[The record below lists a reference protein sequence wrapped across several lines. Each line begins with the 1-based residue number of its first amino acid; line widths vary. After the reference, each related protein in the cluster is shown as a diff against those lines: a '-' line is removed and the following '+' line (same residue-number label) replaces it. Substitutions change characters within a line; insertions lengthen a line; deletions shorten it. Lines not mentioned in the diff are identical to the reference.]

1 LITGDQVLVSGSDAS
16 AVGIRRA
23 PGREQVRFTTQNI
36 RLPNAPG
43 SHLFVIPE
51 DAATL
56 IAAGKVD
63 RRLFDVTLLL
73 EYEYD
78 DAHRDSLPLIVT
90 YERGALA
97 ARGARAVPGAVA
109 QRQLSSVNGMSVI
122 SPKANARDVWRAVI
136 SSGAAPGTTPQA
148 TPIEPVGKLWLDG
161 LLRPVLERSVPQI
174 GAPEAWA
181 QGYEG
186 DGVLVAVLDTGVDD
200 THLDLADRV
209 IATRNFTIEAD
220 QDLVGHGTHVASI
233 IAGSGAAD
241 GGLRRGVAPGALLL
255 SGKVCEEFSCPESSI
270 IAGMQWA
277 VGEEGARVV
286 NMSLSGEDAL
296 GYDPLEEALSTLAA
310 QYGALFVVS
319 AGNAGP
325 GTASVGSPGTIAAA
339 LTVGAVDRDEQVA
352 FFSSRGMTLD
362 GALKPDLTAP
372 GVDIV
377 AARAAGTELGV
388 LVGEDY
394 VTLSGTSMAA
404 PHVAGAAALLLDRHP
419 SWGPAELKSALIGSA
434 SHNPEFTARDQ
445 GGGRV
450 DVAAALDA
458 TLLASAP
465 NLSFGVARWPH
476 DDDAPVARTVTY
488 RNLGPATELT
498 IALDVTDPDGAAV
511 PEGMFRVEPAVLS
524 VPEGGSASVRVTA
537 DTRVGSVDGIFGG
550 RLIALHADGRSQA
563 VPIAVEREVESYDL
577 TLRYIDRQGQP
588 AQSFFTLLLGGDPG
602 VFHFLSEGS
611 EDRPLRLPRGAYIIQ
626 AEIFDP
632 ARIDPFSL
640 MLAPN
645 HELVADTVLEIDARN
660 AAPASVS
667 VPALD
672 AEPRTANLN
681 LGVRNANAGLSG
693 SIGMAFST
701 PIYYAGIIEPTV
713 VDMTSTLHVDWE
725 NSSSSPPSVYVAG
738 WGERGRLVTGDFA
751 VEPDQFAVVHA
762 RFAGYLGT
770 SLPENDLYIAPILPD
785 SNGYGYSPVSVEFPY
800 ERLEYSY
807 TGSDLLSWISG
818 YWSHDEEYTQN
829 FLVDGAPARYVPGQS
844 YESRWNEPVFIA
856 QVPDAQAFNP
866 YVHRQGDVLQLVAA
880 IYSDRAGHTGYVES
894 EGLARL
900 YRNGEL
906 FAEDSRFGD
915 GGIFEVPPEP
925 ASYRFEL
932 DTSQSLFELT
942 TQQRLVWTFQ
952 SAHVEPDAIVRP
964 PVLTARFEPVL
975 SASGRAP
982 RGAFC
987 LPFRIVRN
995 GQGTAR
1001 DVGAPGLE
1009 VSYDDGASWTAA
1021 VVRKAGQGF
1030 EALLDHPAGAAYVSL
1045 RASAQDADGNTGE
1058 QTLIRAYGLADAP

>member
-1 LITGDQVLVSGSDAS
+1 
-16 AVGIRRA
+16 
-23 PGREQVRFTTQNI
+23 
-36 RLPNAPG
+36 
-43 SHLFVIPE
+43 
-51 DAATL
+51 
-56 IAAGKVD
+56 
-63 RRLFDVTLLL
+63 
-73 EYEYD
+73 
-78 DAHRDSLPLIVT
+78 
-90 YERGALA
+90 
-97 ARGARAVPGAVA
+97 
-109 QRQLSSVNGMSVI
+109 MSVV
-122 SPKANARDVWRAVI
+122 SPKASVHDVWRAVT

-148 TPIEPVGKLWLDG
+148 TAIEPVGKLWLDG
-161 LLRPVLERSVPQI
+161 VLRPVLDHSVPQI

-181 QGYEG
+181 LGYEG

-200 THLDLADRV
+200 GHPDLADRV
-209 IATRNFTIEAD
+209 IATRNFTLEAD

-286 NMSLSGEDAL
+286 NMSLSGGDAP

-310 QYGALFVVS
+310 QYGALFVVA
-319 AGNAGP
+319 AGNEGSGP
-325 GTASVGSPGTIAAA
+325 GTVGSPGTIAAA

-352 FFSSRGMTLD
+352 VFSSRGMTLD

-377 AARAAGTELGV
+377 AARAAGTELGE

-394 VTLSGTSMAA
+394 VTLSGTSMAT

-434 SHNPEFTARDQ
+434 AHNPEFTARDQ

-465 NLSFGVARWPH
+465 NLSFGAARWPH

-488 RNLGPATELT
+488 RNLGPAAELT
-498 IALDVTDPDGAAV
+498 IELDVTGPDGSAA
-511 PEGMFRVEPAVLS
+511 PEGMFRVEPATLS

-550 RLIALHADGRSQA
+550 RLIASHADGRSQA

-577 TLRYIDRQGQP
+577 TLQHVDRQGQP
-588 AQSFFTLLLGGDPG
+588 AQSYFTFLLGGDPFVYRLLG
-602 VFHFLSEGS
+602 SGPGS
-611 EDRPLRLPRGAYIIQ
+611 EAPLRLPRGHYIL
-626 AEIFDP
+626 ETFVDDP
-632 ARIDPFSL
+632 AGIEPFTL
-640 MLAPN
+640 LVTPD
-645 HELVADTVLEIDARN
+645 HELVADTVLELDARI
-660 AAPASVS
+660 ATPASIS
-667 VPALD
+667 APGLD
-672 AEPRTANLN
+672 AEPRSAILN
-681 LGVRNANAGLSG
+681 YDTSNASAGLSSG
-693 SIGMAFST
+693 IGMAFTT
-701 PIYYAGIIEPTV
+701 PIFYGGV
-713 VDMTSTLHVDWE
+713 VAPGDPEMSSSLHADWE
-725 NSSSSPPSVYVAG
+725 NTGSSPVAVYAAA
-738 WGERGRLVTGDFA
+738 WGERGRLATGDL
-751 VEPDQFAVVHA
+751 VMPLDQFAVVHA

-770 SLPENDLYIAPILPD
+770 SLPYNDVYMAPIVPG
-785 SNGYGYSPVSVEFPY
+785 SGGYSYSPISVEFPH
-800 ERLEYSY
+800 ERLEHYY
-807 TGSDLLSWISG
+807 TGSDQFSWISG
-818 YWSHDEEYTQN
+818 YWSHDEDYTQN
-829 FLVDGAPARYVPGQS
+829 FLADSAPTRYVPGQRH
-844 YESRWNEPVFIA
+844 ERRWNEPVFSA
-856 QVPDAQAFNP
+856 HVPDEQAFMP
-866 YVHRQGDVLQLVAA
+866 YVHRQGDYLWLAPS
-880 IYSDRAGHTGYVES
+880 IYSDRAGHVGWLQH
-894 EGLARL
+894 EGRSRL
-900 YRNGEL
+900 YRDGAL
-906 FAEDSRFGD
+906 FAENELGD

-952 SAHVEPDAIVRP
+952 SAHVEAEGIVRP
-964 PVLTARFEPVL
+964 PVLTARFEPEL

-1001 DVGAPGLE
+1001 NVGIPGLE
-1009 VSYDDGASWTAA
+1009 VSYDEGASWTPA

-1045 RASAQDADGNTGE
+1045 RASAQDVDGNTGE
-1058 QTLIRAYGLADAP
+1058 QTLIRAYGLEQAL